1 MICDNL
7 TPVTILLETLVLC
20 SEKAADIAR
29 LIRTQYALFP
39 TLIQHKTHKESGTNF
54 AADVMTLAD
63 VLIQQSIRH
72 DIGKEFP
79 GFGDS
84 VYGEENSVFRAA
96 QSGENIQLTIPQT
109 LDELQTQ
116 VLVDQPSL
124 AGALA
129 ELILCP
135 LSHFRLRSAVREH
148 LVSISQLDV
157 SARLDLTQFAVW
169 VDPIDGTAEYVK
181 GNACDVSSEET
192 RAPSLDIISPHVFR
206 YRISGTLGNVTVLI
220 GLFNRTSRLPVF
232 GVINQPFFPRVA
244 ANLGNSQP
252 SGRLFWGSTLGGSYL
267 SSNCLPSSAP
277 SITKCFPDWSF
288 QELFSLSDPMNNVGR
303 LRVACSSSDLDSLER
318 ILKDYTPVDDDLP
331 PELVFVSCAGAG
343 FKLLCLILCQLDIYL
358 LLKPNTYFWDTCAPH
373 AILHARGGGLV
384 RLKPALSYVREQSM
398 TGVCDLDPSTLREFE
413 VHYSVKPSDYTIFFY
428 SGGLLTSLSSRQDLS
443 CCCNLDGLLA
453 YRDGRIA
460 CQFLHRLARSV
471 NTVDELFD

>member
-1 MICDNL
+1 MIRDNL
-7 TPVTILLETLVLC
+7 TPVTVLIETLVLC

-39 TLIQHKTHKESGTNF
+39 TLIQHKSHKESGKNF

-72 DIGKEFP
+72 DIEKEFP
-79 GFGDS
+79 GFGGS

-109 LDELQTQ
+109 LDELRSILSH
-116 VLVDQPSL
+116 VLVDQQSL

-129 ELILCP
+129 ELILSP
-135 LSHFRLRSAVREH
+135 LSHFRLRSALREH
-148 LVSISQLDV
+148 LVSISQLDI
-157 SARLDLTQFAVW
+157 SAQLDLTQFAVW

-181 GNACDVSSEET
+181 GNTCDVSSEET
-192 RAPSLDIISPHVFR
+192 RAPSLDVVSPHVFR
-206 YRISGTLGNVTVLI
+206 YHISGTLGNVTVLI
-220 GLFNRTSRLPVF
+220 GLYDRTSRLPVF
-232 GVINQPFFPRVA
+232 GVINQPFFPHVP
-244 ANLGNSQP
+244 ANLGDSQS

-277 SITKCFPDWSF
+277 SITKCFPDWSL
-288 QELFSLSDPMNNVGR
+288 QKLSSSSDSLSDVGV
-303 LRVACSSSDLDSLER
+303 LWVACSFSDFDSLER
-318 ILKDYTPVDDDLP
+318 ILKDCTPPVDDDLP
-331 PELVFVSCAGAG
+331 PKLVFVSCAGAG
-343 FKLLCLILCQLDIYL
+343 FKLLCIILCQLDIYL

-373 AILHARGGGLV
+373 ALLRARGGGLI

-398 TGVCDLDPSTLREFE
+398 TGVCDLDPSALREFE
-413 VHYSVKPSDYTIFFY
+413 VHYSVKPSDYTD
-428 SGGLLTSLSSRQDLS
+428 LSS
-443 CCCNLDGLLA
+443 CCNLDGLLA
-453 YRDGRIA
+453 YRDGRVA
-460 CQFLHRLARSV
+460 CHFLQRLARSV